1 MSDCGALGTGANHA
15 MCRICFP
22 ATFLND
28 SLESPAISQS
38 RTAQAQWIV
47 GLQIAI
53 FQACEKLFAVRMRQQ
68 SAPTV
73 PPTPVANG
81 ATTRGATRMKALMK
95 LSTAGRGTTM
105 SSDTNEPAAA
115 TSAAFGAF

>member
-1 MSDCGALGTGANHA
+1 L
-15 MCRICFP
+15 P

-53 FQACEKLFAVRMRQQ
+53 FEACEKLFAVRMRQQ
-68 SAPTV
+68 LAPTV

-81 ATTRGATRMKALMK
+81 AQLAEQLK
-95 LSTAGRGTTM
+95 
-105 SSDTNEPAAA
+105 
-115 TSAAFGAF
+115 